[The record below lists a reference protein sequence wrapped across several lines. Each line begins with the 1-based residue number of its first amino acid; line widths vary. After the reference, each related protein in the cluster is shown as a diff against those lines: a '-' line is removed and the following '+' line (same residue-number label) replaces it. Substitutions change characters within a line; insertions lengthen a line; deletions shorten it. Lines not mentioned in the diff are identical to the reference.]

1 MVSHS
6 KSCAIKGST
15 LTLLLLQ
22 NCFKLAYI
30 FKKKYSKTNLIRIGN
45 LLRS

>member
-6 KSCAIKGST
+6 KSCAIKEST
-15 LTLLLLQ
+15 FTLLLLQ

-30 FKKKYSKTNLIRIGN
+30 KKKYSKTNLIRIGN
-45 LLRS
+45 LLRR